1 MNIDVKNAFD
11 KVTTICDSLVHKV
24 SNAESFHKIFLEDIF
39 NFICSISTT
48 GELNRY
54 DCFIN
59 TYSNSK
65 FCPTKTSVDEEFTS
79 ILLRNF
85 YEIDNT
91 YLAESDLKTS
101 EILIAFFITLGKS
114 YLLNPTDKKQIDISR
129 FTDII
134 NAMKNYISKSEY
146 QNDSHKKQQF
156 TKTNK
161 TPDHKEC
168 IEYQEENSSDNV
180 EDEQEKT
187 LEELLAELDS
197 LTGLTEVKKEVSQII
212 NVVKVKKK
220 AEEFG
225 EKVAPLSLHLVFYG
239 NPGKGE
245 NDFGQEAVDIILK
258 AMEDYRDDF
267 IVIVAGYTDLMK
279 EFINSNPGLK
289 SRFNQY
295 INFKDYKSNELR
307 DIFYSLCQKEHLKLS
322 DNCTDFIEN
331 YFIDMY
337 NNRSINYANGRDVRN
352 FFEKVIKARANRI
365 APILS
370 DISYEDFLTITLSDL
385 EVAKKANV
393 KL

>member
-85 YEIDNT
+85 HEIDNT

-156 TKTNK
+156 TKSNK

-168 IEYQEENSSDNV
+168 IEYQEEKNV
-180 EDEQEKT
+180 
-187 LEELLAELDS
+187 
-197 LTGLTEVKKEVSQII
+197 
-212 NVVKVKKK
+212 
-220 AEEFG
+220 
-225 EKVAPLSLHLVFYG
+225 H
-239 NPGKGE
+239 
-245 NDFGQEAVDIILK
+245 
-258 AMEDYRDDF
+258 
-267 IVIVAGYTDLMK
+267 
-279 EFINSNPGLK
+279 
-289 SRFNQY
+289 
-295 INFKDYKSNELR
+295 
-307 DIFYSLCQKEHLKLS
+307 
-322 DNCTDFIEN
+322 
-331 YFIDMY
+331 
-337 NNRSINYANGRDVRN
+337 
-352 FFEKVIKARANRI
+352 
-365 APILS
+365 
-370 DISYEDFLTITLSDL
+370 
-385 EVAKKANV
+385 
-393 KL
+393 

>member
-91 YLAESDLKTS
+91 YLAESDLKTA

-146 QNDSHKKQQF
+146 QNDSH
-156 TKTNK
+156 
-161 TPDHKEC
+161 ES
-168 IEYQEENSSDNV
+168 NSS
-180 EDEQEKT
+180 Q
-187 LEELLAELDS
+187 
-197 LTGLTEVKKEVSQII
+197 SQIKHRI
-212 NVVKVKKK
+212 IKNVLNIKKK
-220 AEEFG
+220 THQTMLRMNR
-225 EKVAPLSLHLVFYG
+225 KKLW
-239 NPGKGE
+239 K
-245 NDFGQEAVDIILK
+245 
-258 AMEDYRDDF
+258 
-267 IVIVAGYTDLMK
+267 
-279 EFINSNPGLK
+279 
-289 SRFNQY
+289 
-295 INFKDYKSNELR
+295 NFLQNLIR
-307 DIFYSLCQKEHLKLS
+307 
-322 DNCTDFIEN
+322 
-331 YFIDMY
+331 
-337 NNRSINYANGRDVRN
+337 
-352 FFEKVIKARANRI
+352 
-365 APILS
+365 
-370 DISYEDFLTITLSDL
+370 
-385 EVAKKANV
+385 
-393 KL
+393 